1 MNQSIAPTTK
11 ILSPLSSLA
20 TLLALGL
27 TGLACS
33 EDSKCAPAPSTAAC
47 PMEGMG
53 TLAIKVEGLPD
64 GVMPA
69 VTVAGPAG
77 ALPFAASSMVGGGTY
92 MVSAARVTMPD
103 PIVRRAFVPA
113 VTGSPVC
120 VKNAMSATVNVK
132 YTEIASSNKLWTGN
146 ANGRA
151 PLLGYA
157 SMSVRATGSA
167 AATVAAMTKGSR
179 GGAFDKDGNL
189 WVAGDTTADPALLRY
204 PAAMLGASGMKTA
217 DVAINTPSLNAGAPR
232 TRALAFDAMGNL
244 YVSVIFSGKV
254 VRFGAA
260 QLMASGNPTPEV
272 ELSGFNGPQAL
283 AFDMMGNL
291 WVANATENQVVRIDA
306 VRLGMTGAFVA
317 GLTIKV
323 KTPPPVIGDR
333 ANPNGLAFD
342 KAGNLWVGYEGAMVK
357 LPASDLAG
365 TGTKDLTA
373 AVQIGADVLALP
385 EAMAFD
391 EGGGLWFAASAG
403 KFARLGPEQL
413 TSGGPKTPSTIIT
426 SADVGSATDMVLFP
440 APAGLPLYA
449 AWP

>member
-1 MNQSIAPTTK
+1 
-11 ILSPLSSLA
+11 
-20 TLLALGL
+20 LALGL
-27 TGLACS
+27 GLAGLGCS
-33 EDSKCAPAPSTAAC
+33 EDTKCDPAPSLAAC

-69 VTVAGPAG
+69 VTVTGPAG
-77 ALPFAASSMVGGGTY
+77 TVPFAASSMVGGGTY
-92 MVSAARVTMPD
+92 MVSAARVAAPD

-113 VTGSPVC
+113 VMGSPVC
-120 VKNAMSATVNVK
+120 VKNAMTGTVTVK
-132 YTEIASSNKLWTGN
+132 YTEIASSNKLWMGN

-157 SMSVRATGSA
+157 SMNLRATGSA

-179 GGAFDKDGNL
+179 GSAFDKDGNL

-204 PAAMLGASGMKTA
+204 PAAMLGASGTKTA
-217 DVAINTPSLNAGAPR
+217 DITINTASLNGGAPR

-260 QLMASGNPTPEV
+260 QLMATGNPTPEV
-272 ELSGFNGPQAL
+272 ELSGFKGPQAL

-291 WVANATENQVVRIDA
+291 WVANAGENQVVRLDA
-306 VRLGMTGAFVA
+306 VRLGMAGMFTA
-317 GLTIKV
+317 GLTITV

-333 ANPNGLAFD
+333 SNPNSLAFD
-342 KAGNLWVGYEGAMVK
+342 KAGNLWVGYEGAVVK

-365 TGTKDLTA
+365 TGKVELTA
-373 AVQIGADVLALP
+373 AIQIGADVLALP
-385 EAMAFD
+385 EGMAFD
-391 EGGGLWFAASAG
+391 EGGGLWFAASQG
-403 KFARLGPEQL
+403 KFARLGPDQL
-413 TSGGPKTPSTIIT
+413 TSGGMKTPSTLIT
-426 SADVGSATDMVLFP
+426 SADVGSGTDIAIFP

-449 AWP
+449 VWP